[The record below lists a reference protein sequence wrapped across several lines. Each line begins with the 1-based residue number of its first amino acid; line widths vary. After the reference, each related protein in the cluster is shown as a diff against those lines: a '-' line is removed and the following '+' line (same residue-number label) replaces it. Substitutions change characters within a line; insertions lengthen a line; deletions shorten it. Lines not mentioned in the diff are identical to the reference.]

1 MTTVKNKG
9 NGKNNSEY
17 NPTIKTKLNI
27 SDQRQNDTAMTMTQM
42 NRYDKMTHP

>member
-27 SDQRQNDTAMTMTQM
+27 NDQRQNDTAMTMTQ
-42 NRYDKMTHP
+42 